1 MKKNKLYVIIAILTA
16 VFLFATSALCNQCAA
31 PTEDEKIDAE
41 EEEEEAVVEETAEE
55 ETDEGAEEEEEVAEE
70 EAEEEIEEEA
80 EGEKAAPT
88 IELEIYQDATYSES
102 DSVCYYRIKAI
113 VTGNPSPTVEFSKDD
128 SLGAFGSKKVQV
140 NLSDPSETYTLTAT
154 ATNSEGTDT
163 DSINLSW
170 GCEEG
175 LADDSD
181 GIILEAPESEF
192 TLTLTPSIVNLNP
205 SDIGYIVY
213 PSGINTETLIFGD
226 SISNTDVRGYFAFD
240 LSPIRGKTVKTMTLT
255 LENPIEY
262 GEPETFKGGIRL
274 CAITSYLPLDADDY
288 DSIPAPAGWHYRD
301 PIIFEMGEDSIGFAL
316 LQSIVDAGGKLECS
330 IKYQNDLSD
339 GDFAKDGRE
348 YKRGNII
355 LRILYTD

>member
-1 MKKNKLYVIIAILTA
+1 MKKNKLYVIVAILTA
-16 VFLFATSALCNQCAA
+16 IFFFSTAALCNQCGVK
-31 PTEDEKIDAE
+31 DE
-41 EEEEEAVVEETAEE
+41 EEKTGV
-55 ETDEGAEEEEEVAEE
+55 AEEEEEVA
-70 EAEEEIEEEA
+70 EEEA

-88 IELEIYQDATYSES
+88 IELEIYEGPTYSEA
-102 DSVCYYRIKAI
+102 DSVCYYRVKAI
-113 VTGNPSPTVEFSKDD
+113 VAGNPSPTVEFSKDD

-154 ATNSEGTDT
+154 ATNSEGTAT
-163 DSINLSW
+163 NSITLSW
-170 GCEEG
+170 GCEEE

-205 SDIGYIVY
+205 SNIGYIVY

-240 LSPIRGKTVKTMTLT
+240 LSPIGGKTVKTMTLT

-288 DSIPAPAGWHYRD
+288 SVPAPAGWCPYEYYRD
-301 PIIFEMGEDSIGFAL
+301 PIILEMEEGSMGFGL